1 MYELMFRSFVL
12 YKQVTKTMSYI
23 AAITTAVP
31 KYKHAQADNALF
43 YSNTTT
49 DENTKRKIKI
59 VSNKSGI
66 DTRYSV
72 LPDYSKTNV
81 EEFLFYPKNVTLT
94 PVPTIT
100 QRMEVYKKEALQL
113 ALFAIHKIENF
124 NEYKH
129 NITHIITVTCTGLF
143 APGLDI
149 ELIQALN
156 LKPTTQRSS
165 INFMGCNAAILA
177 LNSANAICN
186 SLPNANVLVVCVE
199 LCTLH
204 FQTEYTDDYIVS
216 NTLFGDG
223 CAATLV
229 CSQPPA
235 LPYIQGLQMQAFNS
249 LIISAGKNDMA
260 WQLSERG
267 FIMNLTSYVSQLI
280 NGEIQALMNSLNIN
294 PASIAHWA
302 IHPGGKKILD
312 DFVTVLG
319 LTPQHLQASYDVLRE
334 YGNMSSPTVLFVL
347 KHIIENNTLA
357 KNETIFMAAFGPG
370 LSIETIQLRYV

>member
-1 MYELMFRSFVL
+1 
-12 YKQVTKTMSYI
+12 MSYI
-23 AAITTAVP
+23 AAITIAVP

-49 DENTKRKIKI
+49 DENIKRKIKI

-81 EEFLFYPKNVTLT
+81 NDFLFYPKNTALT
-94 PVPTIT
+94 PAPTLT
-100 QRMEVYKKEALQL
+100 QRMAVYKTEALQL
-113 ALFAIHKIENF
+113 ALTAVHKIENF
-124 NEYKH
+124 NNYKH

-177 LNSANAICN
+177 LNNANSICN
-186 SLPNANVLVVCVE
+186 STPNANVLVVCVE

-216 NTLFGDG
+216 NTLFSDG

-229 CSQPPA
+229 CTQPPA
-235 LPYIQGLQMQAFNS
+235 LPYIQGLQLEEFNS
-249 LIISAGKNDMA
+249 LIISAGKNEMA

-267 FIMNLTSYVSQLI
+267 FIMNLTSYVSALI
-280 NGEIQALMNSLNIN
+280 NGEMQTLMNTLNIN
-294 PASIAHWA
+294 PTSIAYWA
-302 IHPGGKKILD
+302 IHPGGKKIID

-319 LTPQHLQASYDVLRE
+319 LTPTHLQASYNVLRE

-347 KHIIENNTLA
+347 KHIIENNTIA
-357 KNETIFMAAFGPG
+357 KNEIIFTAAFGPG
-370 LSIETIQLRYV
+370 LSIETLQLRYV